1 MSTKQKLRREIRILL
16 QVLLMVLII
25 GGLIWYVGLNTLIV
39 VLTKTNPKYLLLSF
53 CAYFGINMLFT
64 VRIVRVLKRQGV
76 NASFRKTVLP
86 QYAGMLSSDVTPGRS
101 GYVLTP
107 LYLTNQNIATS
118 TSLSAI
124 LGIQSIEFL
133 VKVIGG
139 AAAVVFLLSRTPLPR
154 GIIVIAIA
162 GIGLMMLGSFVL
174 AALIW
179 SPRIATWIRHVAAS
193 KYLVRFTG
201 RFVAKMEEFGA
212 NAMKT
217 RSAIPMIL
225 LISILSWILKGCEWY
240 CLGLSLGITNIGW
253 LGFFLLH
260 PLLTAFG
267 FVPLTPSGIG
277 FQEGAVV
284 GVFLLL
290 GVDIRLA
297 LAFAILSRGIL
308 IFEDLAGVPQIA
320 RTTNWHLF
328 LAGGNPS

>member
-1 MSTKQKLRREIRILL
+1 MAMNRKSPSKIRLLL
-16 QVLLMVLII
+16 QVLLMILII
-25 GGLIWYVGLNTLIV
+25 GALVWYVGLNTLIL
-39 VLTKTNPKYLLLSF
+39 VLTKTNPYYLLMSF
-53 CAYFGINMLFT
+53 CAYFGINLLFT

-76 NASFRKTVLP
+76 EASFRRTILP
-86 QYAGMLSSDVTPGRS
+86 QYAGMLSSDVTPGRA
-101 GYVLTP
+101 GYMLTP
-107 LYLTNQNIATS
+107 LYLANQNIPTS
-118 TSLSAI
+118 TSLSCI

-133 VKVIGG
+133 VKVLGG
-139 AAAVVFLLSRTPLPR
+139 AGAVIFLLSRTSLPR
-154 GIIVIAIA
+154 QIIVIAVA
-162 GIGLMMLGSFVL
+162 GIGLMMIGSFVL

-179 SPRIATWIRHVAAS
+179 SPRIAAWIRQIAA
-193 KYLVRFTG
+193 KRYLARFTG
-201 RFVAKMEEFGA
+201 RLVSKLEEFGE

-217 RSAIPMIL
+217 RRAIPMIM
-225 LISILSWILKGCEWY
+225 LITLLSWMLKGCEWY
-240 CLGLSLGITNIGW
+240 FLGLSIGITNVGW

-284 GVFLLL
+284 GIFLLM

-320 RTTNWHLF
+320 RTPQLF
-328 LAGGNPS
+328 SGVTV

>member
-1 MSTKQKLRREIRILL
+1 LETKSKPHQKLRLLL
-16 QVLLMVLII
+16 QVLLMILII
-25 GGLIWYVGLNTLIV
+25 GGLIWYVGLNTLIL
-39 VLTKTNPKYLLLSF
+39 VLTKTNPYYLLISF
-53 CAYFGINMLFT
+53 CAYFGINVLFT
-64 VRIVRVLKRQGV
+64 IRIVRVLKRQGV
-76 NASFRKTVLP
+76 TATFRKTIFP
-86 QYAGMLSSDVTPGRS
+86 QYAGMLSSDVTPGRA
-101 GYVLTP
+101 GYMLTP
-107 LYLTNQNIATS
+107 LYLTNQNIPTS

-139 AAAVVFLLSRTPLPR
+139 AAAVTFLLSRTSLSR
-154 GIIVIAIA
+154 EILVLAVI

-179 SPRIATWIRHVAAS
+179 SPRMAALFKRIASS
-193 KYLVRFTG
+193 KPLAKLTG
-201 RFVAKMEEFGA
+201 RFVERLEEFGE

-217 RSAIPMIL
+217 RSAIPMIAT
-225 LISILSWILKGCEWY
+225 ITFLSWILKGFEWY
-240 CLGLSLGITNIGW
+240 FLGLSLGITNVGW

-260 PLLTAFG
+260 PLITAFG

-277 FQEGAVV
+277 FQEGAAV
-284 GVFLLL
+284 GILLL
-290 GVDIRLA
+290 MGVDIRLA

-328 LAGGNPS
+328 SATKPA

>member
-1 MSTKQKLRREIRILL
+1 
-16 QVLLMVLII
+16 MVLIL
-25 GGLIWYVGLNTLIV
+25 GGLVWYVGLNTLIL
-39 VLTKTNPKYLLLSF
+39 VLTKINPAYLLLSF

-64 VRIVRVLKRQGV
+64 VRIVRVLERQGIK
-76 NASFRKTVLP
+76 ASFRKTILP

-107 LYLTNQNIATS
+107 LYLTNQNIPTS
-118 TSLSAI
+118 TSLSCI

-133 VKVIGG
+133 VKVLGG
-139 AAAVVFLLSRTPLPR
+139 AAAVAFLLTRTPLPR
-154 GIIVIAIA
+154 QIIALAVI
-162 GIGLMMLGSFVL
+162 GIGLMMLGSFAL

-179 SPRIATWIRHVAAS
+179 SPRIATWIRRIAAS
-193 KYLVRFTG
+193 KYLARSTG
-201 RFVAKMEEFGA
+201 RFVAKLEGFGE

-217 RSAIPMIL
+217 RSAIPMIA
-225 LISILSWILKGCEWY
+225 LITFLSWILKGFEWY
-240 CLGLSLGITNIGW
+240 FLGLSIGITNVGW

-260 PLLTAFG
+260 PLITAFG

-284 GVFLLL
+284 GIFLLM

-320 RTTNWHLF
+320 RTTQWHIF
-328 LAGGNPS
+328 SATGKPA

>member
-1 MSTKQKLRREIRILL
+1 
-16 QVLLMVLII
+16 
-25 GGLIWYVGLNTLIV
+25 
-39 VLTKTNPKYLLLSF
+39 
-53 CAYFGINMLFT
+53 MLFT
-64 VRIVRVLKRQGV
+64 VRIVRVLGRQGV
-76 NASFRKTVLP
+76 KASFRRTILP
-86 QYAGMLSSDVTPGRS
+86 QYAGMLSSDVTPGRA

-107 LYLTNQNIATS
+107 LYLADQNIPTS
-118 TSLSAI
+118 TSLSCI

-133 VKVIGG
+133 VKVVGG
-139 AAAVVFLLSRTPLPR
+139 ALAVAFLLSRTALPQQ
-154 GIIVIAIA
+154 IVVIAVA
-162 GIGLMMLGSFVL
+162 GIGLMMLGSFAL

-179 SPRIATWIRHVAAS
+179 SPRIGALIRRIAS
-193 KYLVRFTG
+193 AKYLVKFT
-201 RFVAKMEEFGA
+201 RPFIAKLEEFGE
-212 NAMKT
+212 NALKT
-217 RSAIPMIL
+217 RGAVPMIAG
-225 LISILSWILKGCEWY
+225 ITTLSWILKGFEWY
-240 CLGLSLGITNIGW
+240 FLGLSLGITNIGW

-284 GVFLLL
+284 GVFVLL

-328 LAGGNPS
+328 TAVGKPA